1 MKHSPNITVIGD
13 RTGGGSGLPFSSE
26 LPNGWSVRFSA
37 SPMFNANK
45 EHIEFGVDPDI
56 FVAMCEDD
64 MKKNIDTI
72 IEKAREIIKNN

>member
-1 MKHSPNITVIGD
+1 M
-13 RTGGGSGLPFSSE
+13 L
-26 LPNGWSVRFSA
+26 
-37 SPMFNANK
+37 NANK

-56 FVAMCEDD
+56 FAAMCEDD